1 MSTTA
6 STAHAAHVAE
16 AERQRALVAA
26 ILAPRADAAT
36 VALAETGERAERGLA
51 AYRANAEALAE
62 RALGAAFG
70 RIRTM
75 LGDDDFAHLAAEF
88 WRAQPPQ
95 RGDVG
100 EWGENFAD
108 WLQAHP
114 AMARWPYLAD
124 CARLDF
130 ALHRSERAA
139 DAEFDADSLAL
150 LESTDPQRLR
160 LVPMLGTALVSSRWP
175 IVTIHQAH
183 LSGADA
189 DFALARDAIERVS
202 PQHALVWRNGW
213 RAAVTELT
221 EAEASWTA
229 SLLAGVDLAAALDHA
244 GPGFDFAAWLARA
257 LRQRWLKGVIR
268 VDRRGAG

>member
-1 MSTTA
+1 MSAT
-6 STAHAAHVAE
+6 SRAHAAE

-36 VALAETGERAERGLA
+36 VALAETGQRAERGLA

-70 RIRTM
+70 RVRTM

-88 WRAQPPQ
+88 WRAHPPQ

-100 EWGENFAD
+100 EWGGEFAD
-108 WLQAHP
+108 WLHAHR
-114 AMARWPYLAD
+114 ALARWPYLAD

-130 ALHRSERAA
+130 AVHRSERAA

-150 LESTDPQRLR
+150 LGSTDGSTDPQRLR
-160 LVPMLGTALVSSRWP
+160 LVPMPGTALVSSRWP
-175 IVTIHQAH
+175 IVTIHRAH

-189 DFALARDAIERVS
+189 DFALARDAIERES
-202 PQHALVWRNGW
+202 AQHALVWRDGW

-221 EAEASWTA
+221 EAEATWTA
-229 SLLAGVDLAAALDHA
+229 SLLAGADLACALDRA

-257 LRQRWLKGVIR
+257 LQQRWLKGVIR
-268 VDRRGAG
+268 VEG

>member
-1 MSTTA
+1 MSATA
-6 STAHAAHVAE
+6 STAHAAE

-36 VALAETGERAERGLA
+36 VGLAETGEHAERCLA
-51 AYRANAEALAE
+51 VYRANAEALAE

-70 RIRTM
+70 RVRTM
-75 LGDDDFAHLAAEF
+75 LGDDDFTHLAAEF
-88 WRAQPPQ
+88 WRAHPPQ

-100 EWGENFAD
+100 EWGGNFSD

-139 DAEFDADSLAL
+139 DAVFDADSLAL
-150 LESTDPQRLR
+150 LADTDPQRLR
-160 LVPMLGTALVSSRWP
+160 LVPMPGTALVSSRWP

-183 LSGADA
+183 RSGADA
-189 DFALARDAIERVS
+189 DFALAHDAIERERA
-202 PQHALVWRNGW
+202 QHALVWRDGW
-213 RAAVTELT
+213 RAAVTELN

-229 SLLAGVDLAAALDHA
+229 SLLAGVDLASALDRA

-257 LRQRWLKGVIR
+257 LQQRWLKGVTR
-268 VDRRGAG
+268 VET